1 MYFSGQ
7 FATTMRNILVLI
19 LMLFLASS
27 CQLFNTEKIP
37 SETFYEKEVEA
48 IDWSEVDQY
57 PVFTECERFSEKP
70 AQKTC
75 FENALANAL
84 YNNMVGEDMLAGE
97 ELIDTLWIEIWVS
110 KQGELTIK
118 NLEIDSIIQK
128 DFPQLTT
135 RIVQSIDSLDV
146 IAPAYKR
153 GIPVTTQFKLPV
165 VIKTE

>member
-1 MYFSGQ
+1 LYFSGL
-7 FATTMRNILVLI
+7 FVNIMRKILVLI
-19 LMLFLASS
+19 LILFLASS

-75 FENALANAL
+75 FETALANAL
-84 YNNMVGEDMLAGE
+84 YNNMRDNDMLAGE
-97 ELIDTLWIEIWVS
+97 ELIDTLWVEIWVS
-110 KQGELTIK
+110 KQGDLTIK
-118 NLEIDSIIQK
+118 NLEIDSMVQK

-135 RIVQSIDSLDV
+135 RIVQSIDSLQV
-146 IAPAYKR
+146 MAPAYKR
-153 GIPVTTQFKLPV
+153 GIPVATQFKLPV